1 MSFCSFSDKYLTMGV
16 TPVEN
21 LFIQTYLPQAPG
33 DYVRVYLYGLM
44 QCYYAVG
51 ETNLAGMA
59 HQLDLPEETVM
70 AAFQY
75 WERQGLVERMQDNPP
90 TFRYLN
96 PVSAMMNGGG
106 RLDEQ
111 IYKYQDLNNQIQK
124 LIPDRPFR
132 PADSEMVCQWVE
144 DLGMPQEV
152 VLIFVKHC
160 IDSYLNRRGSRK
172 PQGLKN
178 FFLKNYDKEALQW
191 ASEGILTVEQAE
203 QRAERDKAYYR
214 LSQKVLDQFSL
225 NRAPTREEL
234 NLAKKWLL
242 QWGLTEEAVLSA
254 MRETTKSRNPS
265 FAYLDAILE
274 SNQQA
279 RTAQAMDEQL
289 AEKDRVR
296 ASLKAVYEAMNFKDR
311 APSAGDVENYRRYL
325 SGGFTEGAILR
336 VARELGSR
344 GQFDMERLDRA
355 LTGFAGR
362 GQFTEADVEAYLSHQ
377 RTLRDQAAQV
387 FALCGMADRKITN
400 ADARQLETWL
410 SQYPLPLIEYAAQCA
425 YGTQLPPKYMETTLK
440 KWKQE
445 GITDADAAKAR
456 HPLPR
461 KKEGGAAKPSALAA
475 QDYSQRAY
483 TGDMINLFE
492 DDEEGDK
499 P

>member
-1 MSFCSFSDKYLTMGV
+1 MPFCSFSDKYLTMGV

-51 ETNLAGMA
+51 ETNLSGMA

-90 TFRYLN
+90 LFRYLN
-96 PVSAMMNGGG
+96 PVSSMMNGGG

-111 IYKYQDLNNQIQK
+111 IYKYQDLNNQLQK

-144 DLGMPQEV
+144 DLGMPQDV

-160 IDSYLNRRGSRK
+160 IDTYLNRRGGRK

-178 FFLKNYDKEALQW
+178 FTLKNFDKEAVQW
-191 ASEGILTVEQAE
+191 VSEGVMTAE
-203 QRAERDKAYYR
+203 LARQRVERDQAHYR
-214 LSQKVLDQFSL
+214 LAEKVLAQFNL
-225 NRAPTREEL
+225 RRAPTQDEL
-234 NLAKKWLL
+234 NLSKKWML
-242 QWGLTEEAVLSA
+242 QWNLTEEAVLAA

-274 SNQQA
+274 GNREA
-279 RTAQAMDEQL
+279 RTAEQMDEQL
-289 AEKDRVR
+289 TGRDRVR
-296 ASLKAVYEAMNFKDR
+296 TRLKEIYEAMHFKER
-311 APSAGDVENYRRYL
+311 IPSEADVEEYQRYL
-325 SGGFTEGAILR
+325 AGGFTEGAILR
-336 VARELGSR
+336 VARELGR
-344 GQFDMERLDRA
+344 LGQFDMERLDRS

-362 GQFTEADVEAYLSHQ
+362 GQFTEAEVEQYLDRQ
-377 RTLRDQAAQV
+377 RALRDAAARV
-387 FALCGMADRKITN
+387 FSLCGNGDRKVTN
-400 ADARQLETWL
+400 ADARQMEAWLE
-410 SQYPLPLIEYAAQCA
+410 QYPMPLIEYAAQCA
-425 YGTQLPPKYMETTLK
+425 YGTQLPPKYMESTLK

-445 GITDADAAKAR
+445 GIADVEAAKAR
-456 HPLPR
+456 HPLPKR
-461 KKEGGAAKPSALAA
+461 AEGGAKAPALSA
-475 QDYSQRAY
+475 QDYSQRSY

-492 DDEEGDK
+492 DDEEGGT